1 MKVLLTGANGQLGHC
16 FKDIFPSDWQLLA
29 TDSLQLDIT
38 DGLAV
43 NNFIALHRPD
53 AIVNAA
59 AYTAVDKAQDE
70 YELAY
75 KVNAIGPKNLA
86 IAAKKYHAKLVHV
99 STDYV
104 FDGTKSFPYLENDLT
119 NPINVYGET
128 KRVGELSV
136 LDNYSSAIVIR
147 TSWVFSEYGN
157 NFVKTM
163 LKLSQ
168 TRPELTIIDDQL
180 GCPTYAVDIAKTILK
195 MLMNNIQGGIYHYCG
210 DKYVSWFQFASKIFA
225 TANELNLMTNQNIM
239 IKPILTSAYP
249 TKAKRPLYSVLNM
262 EKVKQLGMKASD
274 WNKALMYVIPRIHL
288 E

>member
-29 TDSLQLDIT
+29 TDSQQLDIT
-38 DGLAV
+38 DDLAV
-43 NNFIALHRPD
+43 DNFVALHRPD
-53 AIVNAA
+53 VIVNAA
-59 AYTAVDKAQDE
+59 AYTAVDKAEDE

-75 KVNAIGPKNLA
+75 KVNAVGPKNLA
-86 IAAKKYHAKLVHV
+86 IVAKKYQAKLVHV

-104 FDGTKSFPYLENDLT
+104 FDGTKRSPYLEDDLT
-119 NPINVYGET
+119 NPVNVYGET
-128 KRVGELSV
+128 KRAGELFV

-163 LKLSQ
+163 LKLGQ
-168 TRPELTIIDDQL
+168 TRSELTIINDQL
-180 GCPTYAVDIAKTILK
+180 GCPTYAGDIAKTILK
-195 MLMNNIQGGIYHYCG
+195 MLMNDIQGGIYHYCG

-225 TANELNLMTNQNIM
+225 TANELNLMTNHNI
-239 IKPILTSAYP
+239 IVKPILTSAYR

-262 EKVKQLGMKASD
+262 DKIKQLEIKGSD
-274 WNKALMYVIPRIHL
+274 WNKALMDAIPRIHL

>member
-29 TDSLQLDIT
+29 TDSQQLDIT
-38 DGLAV
+38 DGLV
-43 NNFIALHRPD
+43 VDNFVALHRPD

-59 AYTAVDKAQDE
+59 AYTAVDKAEDE

-75 KVNAIGPKNLA
+75 KVNAVGPKNLA
-86 IAAKKYHAKLVHV
+86 TVAKKYHAKLVHI

-104 FDGTKSFPYLENDLT
+104 FDGTKRSPYLEDDLT
-119 NPINVYGET
+119 NPVNVYGET
-128 KRVGELSV
+128 KRASELSV

-180 GCPTYAVDIAKTILK
+180 GCPTYAGDIAKTILE
-195 MLMNNIQGGIYHYCG
+195 MLMNDIQGGIYHYCG
-210 DKYVSWFQFASKIFA
+210 DEYVSWFQFASKIFA
-225 TANELNLMTNQNIM
+225 TAHKLNLMTNSNVI

-262 EKVKQLGMKASD
+262 DKIKQLDIKASD
-274 WNKALMYVIPRIHL
+274 WNKALMDVIPCIYL

>member
-43 NNFIALHRPD
+43 NNFVALHRPD

-59 AYTAVDKAQDE
+59 AYTAVDKAEDE

-104 FDGTKSFPYLENDLT
+104 FDGTKSSPYLENDLT
-119 NPINVYGET
+119 NPVNVYGET
-128 KRVGELSV
+128 KLAGELSV
-136 LDNYSSAIVIR
+136 LDNYSSTIVIR

-180 GCPTYAVDIAKTILK
+180 GCPTYAGDIAKTILE
-195 MLMNNIQGGIYHYCG
+195 MLMNDIQGGIYHYCG
-210 DKYVSWFQFASKIFA
+210 NESTSWFLFGQKIFDIA
-225 TANELNLMTNQNIM
+225 LDQNLLFQVPVIS
-239 IKPILTSAYP
+239 PINSQSFP
-249 TKAKRPLYSVLNM
+249 SKAKRPLYSVMSMDKIKKYNLSGSNW
-262 EKVKQLGMKASD
+262 EEQLISCISKIRS
-274 WNKALMYVIPRIHL
+274 I
-288 E
+288 

>member
-29 TDSLQLDIT
+29 TDSQQLDIT
-38 DGLAV
+38 DGLV
-43 NNFIALHRPD
+43 VDNFVALHRPD

-59 AYTAVDKAQDE
+59 AYTAVDKAEDE

-75 KVNAIGPKNLA
+75 KVNAVGPKNLA
-86 IAAKKYHAKLVHV
+86 AAAKKYHAKLVHV

-104 FDGTKSFPYLENDLT
+104 FDGTKRSPYLEDDLT
-119 NPINVYGET
+119 NPVNVYGET
-128 KRVGELSV
+128 KRAGELSV

-180 GCPTYAVDIAKTILK
+180 GCPTYAGDIAKTILE
-195 MLMNNIQGGIYHYCG
+195 MLMNDIQGGIYHYCG
-210 DKYVSWFQFASKIFA
+210 DEYVSWFQFASKIFA
-225 TANELNLMTNQNIM
+225 AAHELNLMTNSNVM
-239 IKPILTSAYP
+239 IKPILTSEYQ
-249 TKAKRPLYSVLNM
+249 TKAIRPLYSVLNM
-262 EKVKQLGMKASD
+262 DKIKQLDIKAPD
-274 WNKALMYVIPRIHL
+274 WEKALIDVIPRIHL
-288 E
+288 

>member
-29 TDSLQLDIT
+29 TDSQQLDIT
-38 DGLAV
+38 DGLV
-43 NNFIALHRPD
+43 VDNFVALHRPD

-59 AYTAVDKAQDE
+59 AYTAVDKAEDE

-75 KVNAIGPKNLA
+75 KVNAVGPKNLA
-86 IAAKKYHAKLVHV
+86 TAAKKYHAKLVHV

-104 FDGTKSFPYLENDLT
+104 FDGTKRSPYLEDDLT
-119 NPINVYGET
+119 NPVNVYGET
-128 KRVGELSV
+128 KRAGELSV

-180 GCPTYAVDIAKTILK
+180 GCPTYAGDIAKTILE
-195 MLMNNIQGGIYHYCG
+195 MLMNDIQGGIYHYCG
-210 DKYVSWFQFASKIFA
+210 DEYVSWFQFASKIFA
-225 TANELNLMTNQNIM
+225 AAHELNLMTNSNVM
-239 IKPILTSAYP
+239 IKPILTSEYQ
-249 TKAKRPLYSVLNM
+249 TKAIRPLYSVLNM
-262 EKVKQLGMKASD
+262 DKIKQLDIKAPD
-274 WNKALMYVIPRIHL
+274 WEKALIDVIPRIHL
-288 E
+288 